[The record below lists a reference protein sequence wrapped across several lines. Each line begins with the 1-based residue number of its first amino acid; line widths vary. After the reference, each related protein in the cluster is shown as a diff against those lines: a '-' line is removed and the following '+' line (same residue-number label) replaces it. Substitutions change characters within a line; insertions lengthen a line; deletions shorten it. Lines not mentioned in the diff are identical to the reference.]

1 MPLSFPGAD
10 PAWETPL
17 LQLLCAVCSAAAAAA
32 VLLSA
37 AIFARH
43 RALACSLASLKAR
56 DEVTEG
62 LSDASAAGNDD
73 MAGLCWSGLSYWAP
87 NGFPILHNVT
97 GYLNPGQTMAIM
109 GPSGSGKTTMLDL
122 LAGRRDDEGTQ
133 SGRILFNGEERSKR
147 GE

>member
-1 MPLSFPGAD
+1 MARAHHPELSVHLGQRCCQSAFISAGAPCGCPVKASERGPRADMPLSFPVAD

-62 LSDASAAGNDD
+62 LSDAA
-73 MAGLCWSGLSYWAP
+73 
-87 NGFPILHNVT
+87 
-97 GYLNPGQTMAIM
+97 
-109 GPSGSGKTTMLDL
+109 GPSRAKPLPRALRRALLMLQVNAGSRYRCGKRT
-122 LAGRRDDEGTQ
+122 
-133 SGRILFNGEERSKR
+133 
-147 GE
+147 